1 MSATKVCKKCGKEL
15 PTTEFYNNRANKDG
29 LSDYCRECTKAY
41 NKEHCNKAT
50 KAKTIK
56 EEPARVSSVVK
67 ETVNN
72 FLNKKPEAEKVIT
85 PYTLS
90 EVATVELIKELRSR
104 NIPVLVNYTPVDLM
118 QKLVKL
124 GYLGKLV
131 YYEKKEIDLSRFEP
145 EVKSATV

>member
-15 PTTEFYNNRANKDG
+15 PVTEFYNNRANKDG

-41 NKEHCNKAT
+41 NKEHCKKPSTVKKA
-50 KAKTIK
+50 
-56 EEPARVSSVVK
+56 EESVQVSPAVG

-90 EVATVELIKELRSR
+90 EVATVELIKELRGR
-104 NIPVLVNYTPVDLM
+104 NIPVLVNYTPIDLM
-118 QKLVKL
+118 HKLVKL

-131 YYEKKEIDLSRFEP
+131 YYEKKEIDLSRFES
-145 EVKSATV
+145 EVKSATI